1 MQIITRMKTSARPL
15 MLVSLLLT
23 SAAVFANGTVTNLS
37 GTMFVQ
43 RPDGSVRLLS
53 EKSEVRQGDII
64 NTERD
69 SYAQVKFTDGGQ
81 IVLRPSSQ
89 VKLEAYQ
96 HNAAAPEQD
105 TFAMRLLKGGL
116 RAVTGLI
123 GKSGNRDAYR
133 MNTKTATIGIRGTTF
148 QAIDVP
154 TGTSGTNAGVYVT
167 VSDGA
172 VALTS
177 GGAEALVN
185 AGQTAYSANVNTP
198 PQVIPPPPA
207 LPSISPPAG
216 FGSNKPSVLNA
227 GNSNECA
234 L

>member
-1 MQIITRMKTSARPL
+1 MQMTIKRMKAGAL
-15 MLVSLLLT
+15 FLLLLQVP
-23 SAAVFANGTVTNLS
+23 AAALANGIVTNLS

-53 EKSEVRQGDII
+53 EKSEVRQGDVI

-81 IVLRPSSQ
+81 IVLRPNSQ
-89 VKLEAYQ
+89 VKIETFQ
-96 HNAAAPEQD
+96 FNAAAPQQD
-105 TFAMRLLKGGL
+105 SFAMRLLKGGL

-123 GKSGNRDAYR
+123 GKRGDRDAYKI
-133 MNTKTATIGIRGTTF
+133 NTATATIGIRGTTF
-148 QAIDVP
+148 TAIDVP
-154 TGTSGTNAGVYVT
+154 PGVGGTNPGVYVT
-167 VSDGA
+167 VADGA

-207 LPSISPPAG
+207 LPSVTPPSG
-216 FGSNKPSVLNA
+216 FGANKTSVLA
-227 GNSNECA
+227 GNNNECA

>member
-1 MQIITRMKTSARPL
+1 MQIIARMKAPALTLALIST
-15 MLVSLLLT
+15 LLAP
-23 SAAVFANGTVTNLS
+23 AAVLANGTVTNLS

-89 VKLEAYQ
+89 VKIEAYQ

-123 GKSGNRDAYR
+123 GRSNRDAYR
-133 MNTKTATIGIRGTTF
+133 MSTQTATIGIRGTTF

-154 TGTSGTNAGVYVT
+154 PGVSGANPGVYVT

-172 VALTS
+172 VALVS

-185 AGQTAYSANVNTP
+185 AGQTAYSASVNTP
-198 PQVIPPPPA
+198 PQIIPPPPA
-207 LPSISPPAG
+207 LPTVSPPAG
-216 FGSNKPSVLNA
+216 FGANRPSVLNA

-234 L
+234 I

>member
-1 MQIITRMKTSARPL
+1 MTGMKNPALSLA
-15 MLVSLLLT
+15 LVALLLIPG
-23 SAAVFANGTVTNLS
+23 AACANGTVTNLS

-43 RPDGSVRLLS
+43 RPDGTVRLLS
-53 EKSEVRQGDII
+53 EKSEVRQGDVI

-89 VKLEAYQ
+89 VKLESYQ
-96 HNAAAPEQD
+96 HNPAAPEQD
-105 TFAMRLLKGGL
+105 SFAMRLLKGGL

-123 GKSGNRDAYR
+123 GKSSNRDAYK
-133 MNTKTATIGIRGTTF
+133 MSTQTATIGIRGTTF

-154 TGTSGTNAGVYVT
+154 PGVSGTNPGVYVT
-167 VSDGA
+167 VSDGS
-172 VALTS
+172 VALIS

-185 AGQTAYSANVNTP
+185 AGQTAYSASINTP
-198 PQVIPPPPA
+198 PQIIPPPPA
-207 LPSISPPAG
+207 LPTISPPAG
-216 FGSNKPSVLNA
+216 FGSNKPTVLNA
-227 GNSNECA
+227 GNSNECT